1 MGLTRYRDHMKPPP
15 PAEIRA
21 EDELAA
27 ADVRVMLAAPSRT
40 TLLDNLGI
48 TDQDASELLPLLD
61 AAAADEEVLTEVTA
75 TANRLRA
82 AAGLEVP
89 EVDLAAEKDRHDG
102 LQQRLAPG
110 EGLVAILALLVS
122 TSTVRA
128 WHDAR
133 GLTREQSW
141 EVLADL
147 GQQMRV
153 HRAGTG
159 RLGLHQLNWVSM
171 NWAGRLVHLGRL
183 QFDLHRQRVA
193 LLAGTG
199 STPSADG
206 SAPVADGPRGPVDG
220 PVAPA
225 AGPAPSADDSRRWVL
240 GTHIP
245 ARGPLDPAEVD
256 ASFDAATAY
265 FTEHYPELGAG
276 RGAEEP
282 AFGHEFVCDSWLLS
296 DQLAEITGEGSN
308 LARFAARWEMLERSR
323 MDDGALFFVFGRRP
337 PVDLASLPRSSRL
350 ERGVAER
357 LEDGRGWT
365 GGLGRLLR

>member
-1 MGLTRYRDHMKPPP
+1 MKPPP

-21 EDELAA
+21 EDELVA
-27 ADVRVMLAAPSRT
+27 ADVRVMLTAPSRT
-40 TLLDNLGI
+40 ALLENLGI
-48 TDQDASELLPLLD
+48 TGEDASDLLPLLD
-61 AAAADEEVLTEVTA
+61 AAAADAEVLAEVTE

-89 EVDLAAEKDRHDG
+89 EVDLAAEKDRHDA

-110 EGLVAILALLVS
+110 EGLAAILALLVS

-128 WHDAR
+128 WHGAR
-133 GLTREQSW
+133 GFTPEQSW

-183 QFDLHRQRVA
+183 QFDLHRQPVA
-193 LLAGTG
+193 LLASVG

-206 SAPVADGPRGPVDG
+206 SALAADGPVGRGGPVDG

-225 AGPAPSADDSRRWVL
+225 AGPAASADAPRRWVL

-265 FTEHYPELGAG
+265 FTEHYPELGAE
-276 RGAEEP
+276 RDAEEP

-337 PVDLASLPRSSRL
+337 PVDLASLPRTSRL
-350 ERGVAER
+350 ARGVAER

-365 GGLGRLLR
+365 GGLGRMLR

>member
-1 MGLTRYRDHMKPPP
+1 MKPPP

-27 ADVRVMLAAPSRT
+27 ADVRVMLTAPSRT

-61 AAAADEEVLTEVTA
+61 AAAADAEVLAEVTE

-159 RLGLHQLNWVSM
+159 RLGLHQLNWMSM

-183 QFDLHRQRVA
+183 QFDLHRQSVA

-199 STPSADG
+199 STPSAD
-206 SAPVADGPRGPVDG
+206 AP
-220 PVAPA
+220 
-225 AGPAPSADDSRRWVL
+225 RRWVL

-265 FTEHYPELGAG
+265 FAEHYTELGAE
-276 RGAEEP
+276 RGVEEP

-296 DQLAEITGEGSN
+296 DQLAEITGVGSN

-337 PVDLASLPRSSRL
+337 PVDVAALPRTSRL

-365 GGLGRLLR
+365 GGLGRLMR

>member
-1 MGLTRYRDHMKPPP
+1 MKPPP

-27 ADVRVMLAAPSRT
+27 ADVRVMLTAPSRT
-40 TLLDNLGI
+40 ALLDNLGI

-61 AAAADEEVLTEVTA
+61 AAAADAEVLAEVTE
-75 TANRLRA
+75 TANSLRA

-159 RLGLHQLNWVSM
+159 RLGLHQLNWMSM

-199 STPSADG
+199 STPSAD
-206 SAPVADGPRGPVDG
+206 AP
-220 PVAPA
+220 
-225 AGPAPSADDSRRWVL
+225 RRWVL

-282 AFGHEFVCDSWLLS
+282 AFGHEFV
-296 DQLAEITGEGSN
+296 
-308 LARFAARWEMLERSR
+308 
-323 MDDGALFFVFGRRP
+323 
-337 PVDLASLPRSSRL
+337 
-350 ERGVAER
+350 
-357 LEDGRGWT
+357 
-365 GGLGRLLR
+365 